1 MHIVQ
6 ESNQNILIYSPIV
19 MFVAHILDVCQ
30 KNHFLLIM
38 FSLFQAYIL
47 TLYYLINHS

>member
-6 ESNQNILIYSPIV
+6 ESNQNIIIYSPIV

-30 KNHFLLIM
+30 KNHFQLIM
-38 FSLFQAYIL
+38 FSLFQAYIYL
-47 TLYYLINHS
+47 LYIT